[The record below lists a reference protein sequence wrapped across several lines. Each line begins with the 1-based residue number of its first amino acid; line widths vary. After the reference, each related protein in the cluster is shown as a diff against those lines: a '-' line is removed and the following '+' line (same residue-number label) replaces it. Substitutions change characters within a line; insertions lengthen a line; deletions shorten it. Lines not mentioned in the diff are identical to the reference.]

1 MSKVVD
7 PNRAT
12 RLARAILSDLLA
24 YHGEQVQAGIEN
36 DDLFERLEEEFE
48 RARAYF
54 EERVDAEIARK
65 TNAFDRAVVDVIVYR
80 SKEIAS
86 RIW

>member
-1 MSKVVD
+1 MNKVDD
-7 PNRAT
+7 PERAA
-12 RLARAILSDLLA
+12 RLARAILSDLVA
-24 YHGEQVQAGIEN
+24 YHGELVRAGIEN
-36 DDLFERLEEEFE
+36 DDLFDRLGEELE

-54 EERVDAEIARK
+54 AERVDGEIARK
-65 TNAFDRAVVDVIVYR
+65 SNAFDRAVVDVVVYR